1 MISAGEFRNGVTFE
15 QDGQV
20 LQVVEFQ
27 HVKPGKGAAFV
38 RTKTKNVITGSVVET
53 SYNPTAKFP
62 QAFIERREVTYSYED
77 GDLYYFMDNET
88 YEQIPVAAADV
99 PENFKFCKENEICKL
114 LSYKGKV
121 FSVEIPNFIE
131 LEVTETEP
139 AFKVKTV
146 DSTGAGDVF
155 HGAYIYAWLQGWDAK
170 TCCRFCSGVS
180 AIKCTRPGGRSG
192 IPTLPVLEK
201 FLATGEIDG
210 AELDERVRHYK
221 YGLLNA

>member
-77 GDLYYFMDNET
+77 GDLYYFIEKST
-88 YEQIPVAAADV
+88 SEQIPVATDDD

-139 AFKVKTV
+139 GFKGNTATNTLKPAKVE
-146 DSTGAGDVF
+146 TGAEIRVPLFINEGDK
-155 HGAYIYAWLQGWDAK
+155 IRID
-170 TCCRFCSGVS
+170 
-180 AIKCTRPGGRSG
+180 TR
-192 IPTLPVLEK
+192 
-201 FLATGEIDG
+201 TGEYM
-210 AELDERVRHYK
+210 ERV
-221 YGLLNA
+221 

>member
-114 LSYKGKV
+114 

-139 AFKVKTV
+139 GFKGNTATNTLKPAKVE
-146 DSTGAGDVF
+146 TGAEIRVPLFINEGDK
-155 HGAYIYAWLQGWDAK
+155 IRID
-170 TCCRFCSGVS
+170 
-180 AIKCTRPGGRSG
+180 TR
-192 IPTLPVLEK
+192 
-201 FLATGEIDG
+201 TGEYM
-210 AELDERVRHYK
+210 ERV
-221 YGLLNA
+221 

>member
-139 AFKVKTV
+139 GFKGNTATNTLKPAKVE
-146 DSTGAGDVF
+146 TGAEIRVPLFINEGDKIRSSIPAPASIWSASDLKTNGRAVVF
-155 HGAYIYAWLQGWDAK
+155 AASRLFWKIAK
-170 TCCRFCSGVS
+170 TNTLFTVRE
-180 AIKCTRPGGRSG
+180 GGFPLWLW
-192 IPTLPVLEK
+192 I
-201 FLATGEIDG
+201 
-210 AELDERVRHYK
+210 
-221 YGLLNA
+221 